1 MEKKLKIILVAL
13 TVILLT
19 LVSFIGIYVKKSNVY
34 ENIMAD
40 YLFSKNLKGSR
51 IIELAVDTSTEEV
64 TYDKDGNVV
73 ENKEETSTTEETT
86 ENSEQ
91 TEETTT
97 SDEEYTT
104 VDEPVN
110 SEEILTETNYKT
122 VKKILQKRLDT
133 LNVTDYKVKLNT
145 SNGNIIVEIPE
156 DSQADDV
163 ESYLASI
170 GSFEIVDAEDKT
182 VLLNNDDLK
191 KVQVAYNTDTTGTT
205 VYLTISFDKEG
216 KKKLEEISNKYTIVT
231 DENDNTTEKKVTL
244 KMEGEDILSTYFSE
258 PITNGEIQLTV
269 GTASTDVTEV
279 QEYLKNA
286 AGVAMLLNSGKMPIK
301 YTTVTEKYVKPVV
314 NDSILSI
321 GIYVLIGLS
330 IVLFIYISLKYK
342 KYGASTVIGS
352 IAAIDLLLLAIR
364 YTNVSLSIESA
375 IAFIVLI
382 LLNIYVVSNLIKDID
397 KKSSKED
404 IIKCMKKGTLKSID
418 MIVIMLII
426 AVVFTFMSWSAISN
440 VGLIMFWG
448 IVCIGLSHLI
458 FTRALLLNS
467 NK

>member
-13 TVILLT
+13 IVILLT
-19 LVSFIGIYVKKSNVY
+19 LISFVGIYTKKANTY
-34 ENIMAD
+34 ENILVD

-51 IIELAVDTSTEEV
+51 VIELAVDTTTEEV

-73 ENKEETSTTEETT
+73 EKPEESSTTEETT
-86 ENSEQ
+86 ENNEQ

-97 SDEEYTT
+97 SNEDYIT
-104 VDEPVN
+104 VDEPIN
-110 SEEILTETNYKT
+110 PEEILTKENYKS
-122 VKKILQKRLDT
+122 VKKILENRLDT

-156 DSQADDV
+156 DSQADDI
-163 ESYLASI
+163 EGYLDSI

-205 VYLTISFDKEG
+205 VYLTIAFNKEG

-244 KMEGEDILSTYFSE
+244 KMEGEDILSTYFNE
-258 PITNGEIQLTV
+258 PITNGEMQLTV
-269 GTASTDVTEV
+269 GTASTDATKV
-279 QEYLKNA
+279 QEYLENA
-286 AGVAMLLNSGKMPIK
+286 AGVAMLLNSGKMPITYK
-301 YTTVTEKYVKPVV
+301 VQSQAYIKPIV
-314 NDSILSI
+314 NDTILSI
-321 GIYVLIGLS
+321 SIYVLLAIA
-330 IVLFIYISLKYK
+330 IVSFIYVSVKYK
-342 KYGASTVIGS
+342 KYGALTIIGS
-352 IAAIDLLLLAIR
+352 ITAIDLLLLAIR

-375 IAFIVLI
+375 VAFIALI
-382 LLNIYVVSNLIKDID
+382 LFNIYITSNLIKDIN
-397 KKSSKED
+397 KKSGKED

-426 AVVFTFMSWSAISN
+426 AIVFTFMSWSAISN
-440 VGLIMFWG
+440 VGLVMFWG